1 LYFYEI
7 SRLAIFEVQNL
18 SDINIGAA
26 TILGFHILFLFCN
39 FLEVALTATYFVEL
53 HTLHLHPVN
62 QKSDS
67 LSRRI

>member
-1 LYFYEI
+1 MRFLVLQFLKYKTY
-7 SRLAIFEVQNL
+7 L

-53 HTLHLHPVN
+53 HTLHLHPVH